1 MKNPILDIASVMDL
15 SDVIDALQDLSP
27 EELVA
32 NGLSADNTWDEID
45 DPVLIGPDGV
55 PIETWREGYP
65 YSERMS
71 RAEYEAEKRR
81 LQIEL
86 LKAQAWVR
94 DTGSKLVVLF
104 EGRDAAARAA
114 RSSGSW
120 STSTRGG
127 RRSWR

>member
-71 RAEYEAEKRR
+71 RAEYEVEKRR

-94 DTGSKLVVLF
+94 ETGQQV
-104 EGRDAAARAA
+104 GDAV
-114 RSSGSW
+114 
-120 STSTRGG
+120 RGQ
-127 RRSWR
+127 